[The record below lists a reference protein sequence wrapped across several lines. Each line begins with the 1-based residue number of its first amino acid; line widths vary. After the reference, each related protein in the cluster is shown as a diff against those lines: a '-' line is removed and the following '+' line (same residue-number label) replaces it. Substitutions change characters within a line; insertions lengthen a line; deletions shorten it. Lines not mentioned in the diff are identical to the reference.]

1 MKRYRDKVEG
11 NDKGG
16 SPETYAAGPGFRR
29 VFPALSVTLMTL
41 DEIKSALGA
50 RILARAKDMG
60 IRVDMAYCAD
70 LMSDVLAFSITSS
83 LLITGLTNTQVI
95 RTAEVADIRA
105 IVFVQSKRPDV
116 DTIALAEEKRI
127 PLLVTDYSMF
137 DVCGKL
143 YEKGL
148 RSNAEGGG

>member
-1 MKRYRDKVEG
+1 MF
-11 NDKGG
+11 
-16 SPETYAAGPGFRR
+16 FRPLS
-29 VFPALSVTLMTL
+29 PALAIILMTL
-41 DEIKSALGA
+41 DEIKSTLEA

-60 IRVDMAYCAD
+60 IAVDMAYCAD

-105 IVFVQSKRPDV
+105 IVFVQSKRPDI
-116 DTIALAEEKRI
+116 DTIALAEEKKI
-127 PLLVTDYSMF
+127 PLLVTEYSMF

-148 RSNAEGGG
+148 RSNSAEESE

>member
-1 MKRYRDKVEG
+1 
-11 NDKGG
+11 
-16 SPETYAAGPGFRR
+16 
-29 VFPALSVTLMTL
+29 MTL

-50 RILARAKDMG
+50 RILAREKDMG
-60 IRVDMAYCAD
+60 ITVEMAYCAD

-105 IVFVQSKRPDV
+105 IVFVQSKRPDI
-116 DTIALAEEKRI
+116 DTIALAEEKKI
-127 PLLVTDYSMF
+127 PLLVTEYSMF

-148 RSNAEGGG
+148 RSDPVEESG

>member
-1 MKRYRDKVEG
+1 
-11 NDKGG
+11 
-16 SPETYAAGPGFRR
+16 
-29 VFPALSVTLMTL
+29 MTL
-41 DEIKSALGA
+41 DEIKHTLAA
-50 RILARAKDMG
+50 KILAREKDMDVA
-60 IRVDMAYCAD
+60 VDKAYCAD
-70 LMSDVLAFSITSS
+70 LMSDVLAFSITNS

-105 IVFVQSKRPDV
+105 IVFVQSKRPDIE
-116 DTIALAEEKRI
+116 TIALADEKRI

-148 RSNAEGGG
+148 RSQPNG